1 MEDALLQYTGQNTA
15 DRVLQTDVQRDICDC
30 RVTFTTENSYV
41 CSICNKKFSYLQET
55 CLWITIAGVKERKDY
70 GYPPGVEARKDENYP
85 DEHYFLKLFKD
96 FYVPRMRLP
105 LR

>member
-1 MEDALLQYTGQNTA
+1 M
-15 DRVLQTDVQRDICDC
+15 
-30 RVTFTTENSYV
+30 
-41 CSICNKKFSYLQET
+41 
-55 CLWITIAGVKERKDY
+55 WITIAGVKERKDY

-96 FYVPRMRLP
+96 FYVPRMHLP